1 MSDDPTSAGGWL
13 VFDTVRIDVSGHRL
27 LVDAEEV
34 AIEPKAFSVLLLLA
48 QSPGRV
54 FTRDEILDAVWGHSH
69 VTPGVLNRIVT
80 LLRHALRESA
90 DHSHYL
96 STVHGVGYRLD
107 ARVCREEPPRA
118 VTPKLAEVA
127 VAGPDVDAVRPPP
140 DRVGSTVVAVS
151 PEVKLRRSRRLPIV
165 LGGILAIALIGL
177 AYRAGRQPAPALPVA
192 YGNVNSAAT
201 VGSATS
207 RSLIVLPLQ
216 VIGDTAHDAAFAGGL
231 GEELISLLAQVDG
244 LHVIARSSATLAQDS
259 GKSLPELATLL
270 GVTHALEG
278 SVRHDGATVRV
289 SLRLVDIATGQTLWA
304 QQYDHGADNPLAL
317 ERSVA
322 ESVAASLALKLGDGA
337 QRHLEDTGD
346 PELYRR
352 YLEARRLVASGPLN
366 GLKAQA
372 AFRQLVA
379 DAPDY
384 GRAHAGLAI
393 ALNPP
398 AFDDPATARQSLGEA
413 TAEARRALR
422 LNPDLADAYAV
433 LADAAC
439 RDADWETCI
448 TMGRRAVEL
457 APADVSYRLLHS
469 AHLMRLGYTDQALAQ
484 MRIAYASDPLSMS
497 TRFQMARM
505 LDALGKY
512 DEALPYHETL
522 KGVPGYTHNRWF
534 NAVWRGDLAQVG
546 QLIPPIPR
554 WRDSYVAVTA
564 ALANPS
570 LWPAA
575 RVAIAASEQPGNA
588 FNWTRILD
596 PHPDVRR
603 DIAGLEATWRNGYTG
618 FGEMLWS
625 PQLANH
631 RRDPAFQDYLRRNH
645 IIDYWQVHGWPPQCH
660 PDGSRADCE

>member
-1 MSDDPTSAGGWL
+1 MSNDPTSAGGWL
-13 VFDTVRIDVSGHRL
+13 AFDAVRIDVSGHRL
-27 LVDAEEV
+27 LVDGVEV
-34 AIEPKAFSVLLLLA
+34 AIERKAFSVLLLLV

-107 ARVCREEPPRA
+107 ARVRREDPPDA
-118 VTPKLAEVA
+118 AAPMLAEIA
-127 VAGPDVDAVRPPP
+127 LAGPDLDAVRSAP
-140 DRVGSTVVAVS
+140 DRVDRTVVAVS
-151 PEVKLRRSRRLPIV
+151 PEAKLRRSRRLPIV
-165 LGGILAIALIGL
+165 LGGMLVIALIGL

-192 YGNVNSAAT
+192 HGNVNSTGT
-201 VGSATS
+201 VGSTTS
-207 RSLIVLPLQ
+207 RSLIVLPLR
-216 VIGDTAHDAAFAGGL
+216 VIGGTPQDAAFAGGL
-231 GEELISLLAQVDG
+231 GEELISLLAQVEG
-244 LHVIARSSATLAQDS
+244 LHVIARTSAALAQDS
-259 GKSLPELATLL
+259 GKSLPALATLL

-304 QQYDHGADNPLAL
+304 QQYDHGADDPLAL

-322 ESVAASLALKLGDGA
+322 ESVATSLALKLGHGA

-352 YLEARRLVASGPLN
+352 YLEARRLVATGPLT

-372 AFRQLVA
+372 EFRQLVA

-398 AFDDPATARQSLGEA
+398 AFDGPESARRMLGEA
-413 TAEARRALR
+413 TAEARRALQ

-448 TMGRRAVEL
+448 TMGARAVDF
-457 APADVSYRLLHS
+457 APADVPFRILHS
-469 AHLMRLGYTDQALAQ
+469 THLMRLGYGDQALAQ
-484 MRIAYASDPLSMS
+484 MRIAYASDPLSPA
-497 TRFQMARM
+497 TRFEMARM
-505 LDALGKY
+505 LDALGRY
-512 DEALPYHETL
+512 NEALPFHEAM
-522 KGVPGYTHNRWF
+522 KNYPGYIHNRWF
-534 NAVWRGDLAQVG
+534 NAVWRGDLIQAR
-546 QLIPPIPR
+546 QLITPNPR
-554 WRDSYVAVTA
+554 WHDSYVAVTA

-575 RVAIAASEQPGNA
+575 RKAIVASEQPGDL

-596 PHPDVRR
+596 PQPDVRR
-603 DIAGLEATWRNGYTG
+603 DIAGLEATWRGGYTG

-625 PQLANH
+625 PQLAKQ
-631 RRDPAFQDYLRRNH
+631 RRDPAFQDYLHRNH
-645 IIDYWQVHGWPPQCH
+645 IIDYWQLHGWPPQCH
-660 PDGSRADCE
+660 PEGSRAECE

>member
-1 MSDDPTSAGGWL
+1 MSNDPTSAGGWL
-13 VFDTVRIDVSGHRL
+13 AFDAVRIDVSGHRL
-27 LVDAEEV
+27 LVDEMEV

-69 VTPGVLNRIVT
+69 TTPGVLNRIVT

-107 ARVCREEPPRA
+107 ACVRREDSPRA
-118 VTPKLAEVA
+118 VTRVLPEVA
-127 VAGPDVDAVRPPP
+127 LAGPDLAVARPPP
-140 DRVGSTVVAVS
+140 ERVDHTVAAVS
-151 PEVKLRRSRRLPIV
+151 PNTKRRRSRRLPIV
-165 LGGILAIALIGL
+165 LGGMLAIALIGL
-177 AYRAGRQPAPALPVA
+177 AYRAGRQPTPALPVA
-192 YGNVNSAAT
+192 HGKVNSTAT

-207 RSLIVLPLQ
+207 PSLIVLPLQ
-216 VIGDTAHDAAFAGGL
+216 VIGGTPQDAAFAGGL
-231 GEELISLLAQVDG
+231 GEELISLLAQVEG
-244 LHVIARSSATLAQDS
+244 LHVIARSSAALAQDS
-259 GKSLPELATLL
+259 GKSLPALASLL

-278 SVRHDGATVRV
+278 SIRHDGDTVRV

-304 QQYDHGADNPLAL
+304 QQYDHAADNPLAV

-322 ESVAASLALKLGDGA
+322 ESVAASLALKLGQDA
-337 QRHLEDTGD
+337 QRHLKDTGD

-352 YLEARRLVASGPLN
+352 YLEARRLIGVGPLN
-366 GLKAQA
+366 AKRAQV
-372 AFRQLVA
+372 AFRRLVA

-398 AFDDPATARQSLGEA
+398 AFDGPAEARQVLGEA
-413 TAEARRALR
+413 TAEARRALQ

-448 TMGRRAVEL
+448 TMGARAVDF
-457 APADVSYRLLHS
+457 APADVSFRILHS
-469 AHLMRLGYTDQALAQ
+469 THLMRLGYGDQALAQ
-484 MRIAYASDPLSMS
+484 MRIAYASDPLAPA

-505 LDALGKY
+505 LDALGRY
-512 DEALPYHETL
+512 NEALPFHETM
-522 KGVPGYTHNRWF
+522 KNYPGYIHNRWF
-534 NAVWRGDLAQVG
+534 NAVWRGDLIQAR
-546 QLIPPIPR
+546 QLIAPDPR
-554 WRDSYVAVTA
+554 WHDSYVAVTA
-564 ALANPS
+564 ALVNPS
-570 LWPAA
+570 VWPAA
-575 RVAIAASEQPGNA
+575 RKTIAASEQPGDL

-596 PHPDVRR
+596 PQPDARR
-603 DIAGLEATWRNGYTG
+603 DIAGLEATWRDGYTG

-625 PQLANH
+625 PQLAKQ

-645 IIDYWQVHGWPPQCH
+645 IVDYWQLHGWPPQCH
-660 PDGSRADCE
+660 PEGSRADCA